1 MKFLIWRELEP
12 QYEEARKNEVFS
24 KILLLLII
32 LVIIYLIGSNF
43 YYEYKLL
50 FMSSEDPFYF
60 KESSGKVLLI
70 SLIPFWFYF
79 AMAAIQFLF
88 KFSFKLSIKRAI
100 QSGIYGCLFL
110 VFGIIPFNNYIESS
124 IEKRGYSFCSWYT
137 APSFRAPDI
146 WLKNDELCL
155 QDGSVIISDIADWF
169 ERKNQQG
176 IEPSVDELKVFIKE
190 TRKSRDDYTNY
201 K

>member
-1 MKFLIWRELEP
+1 MKFLIWKELEP

-32 LVIIYLIGSNF
+32 LVIIYLIGINF

-88 KFSFKLSIKRAI
+88 KF
-100 QSGIYGCLFL
+100 
-110 VFGIIPFNNYIESS
+110 
-124 IEKRGYSFCSWYT
+124 T
-137 APSFRAPDI
+137 
-146 WLKNDELCL
+146 
-155 QDGSVIISDIADWF
+155 
-169 ERKNQQG
+169 
-176 IEPSVDELKVFIKE
+176 VD
-190 TRKSRDDYTNY
+190 
-201 K
+201 

>member
-1 MKFLIWRELEP
+1 MKLLIWRELES

-24 KILLLLII
+24 KILLFLII
-32 LVIIYLIGSNF
+32 LVIICLIGINF

-50 FMSSEDPFYF
+50 FISREDPFYF

-100 QSGIYGCLFL
+100 QSGICGCLFL
-110 VFGIIPFNNYIESS
+110 AFGVIPFNTYVESS
-124 IEKRGYSFCSWYT
+124 IEKRGYSYCSWYT
-137 APSFRAPDI
+137 APSFRAPDV
-146 WLKNDELCL
+146 WLKNEELCL
-155 QDGSVIISDIADWF
+155 QDGSVIIDDIADWF